1 MRRFIASLVA
11 ALSLAAVPALALADA
26 PTTPHDC
33 LKKCDCSP
41 KTQGAGTR
49 PSVEPSD
56 WVKSIW
62 SSP

>member
-11 ALSLAAVPALALADA
+11 ALSLAAVPALALAA
-26 PTTPHDC
+26 PSGGHDDC
-33 LKKCDCSP
+33 VKKCDC
-41 KTQGAGTR
+41 AGHAKSTSTT
-49 PSVEPSD
+49 PSQEPSD